1 MLLELAVIL
10 ALIAA
15 NGVLAGSEISI
26 ISLRRGRI
34 LQLAAED
41 RRGARAVLALRD
53 APERFLA
60 PVQVGI
66 TVVGA
71 TAAAFSGASIAA
83 RIAPALERLG
93 LSRVLSADLALAV
106 AVALVSYLSLVF
118 GELVPKSLALRSGE
132 RYALLV
138 GRPLQALAWLARPAV
153 WLLAASSNAV
163 LRPFGDVTSFTE
175 SRLSAEELRQ
185 LVDEAGKTGALDLGS
200 SEIASRALQFGGL
213 TAGDVMVPR
222 NHVVAIPREAT
233 PEEVRRLLLEH
244 GHTRMPVFE
253 GDLDNIVG
261 YVTARDVLALLWERE
276 LVVLEDIVRP
286 PLFVPES
293 APAVRVLQELQ
304 AKRAWCAVVV
314 DEHGGASGLVT
325 VEDLLEELV
334 GELFSEYQVPE
345 DLVRK
350 QADGSA
356 VVRGDVPI
364 RDVNRALGIH
374 LPEGETWTTVG
385 GLCVSLAG
393 AIPQVGTV
401 LRAGEARLE
410 VLEANP
416 RLVRWVKVVADG
428 ERPAL

>member
-1 MLLELAVIL
+1 MLFELTVIM

-26 ISLRRGRI
+26 ISLRKSRI
-34 LQLAAED
+34 LQLAGEG
-41 RRGARAVLALRD
+41 RRGAHAVLALRD

-60 PVQVGI
+60 TVQVGI

-93 LSRVLSADLALAV
+93 LSRALSGELALAL

-138 GRPLQALAWLARPAV
+138 GRPLQVLAWLARPVV
-153 WLLAASSNAV
+153 WLLSASSNAV

-200 SEIASRALQFGGL
+200 SEIASRALGFGGL

-222 NHVVAIPREAT
+222 NHVVAIPKDAT
-233 PEEVRRLLLEH
+233 PDEVRRLLLEH

-261 YVTARDVLALLWERE
+261 YVTARDVLALLWEKE
-276 LVVLEDIVRP
+276 LLVLEDIVRP
-286 PLFVPES
+286 TLFVPES

-304 AKRAWCAVVV
+304 AKRVWCAVVV

-345 DLVRK
+345 DLIRRH
-350 QADGSA
+350 ADGSV

-364 RDVNRALGIH
+364 RDVNRALGLQ
-374 LPEGETWTTVG
+374 LPEGETWSTVA
-385 GLCVSLAG
+385 GLCVSLTG
-393 AIPQVGTV
+393 AIPQVGAV
-401 LRAGEARLE
+401 LHSGEARLE

-416 RLVRWVKVVADG
+416 RLVRRVKITTDRAG
-428 ERPAL
+428 G

>member
-1 MLLELAVIL
+1 MLSELAVIL

-15 NGVLAGSEISI
+15 NGVLAGAEISI

-34 LQLAAED
+34 LQLAGEG
-41 RRGARAVLALRD
+41 RPGAHAALALRD

-60 PVQVGI
+60 TVQVGI

-93 LSRVLSADLALAV
+93 LSRGPSVELALAL
-106 AVALVSYLSLVF
+106 AIAFVSYLSLVF
-118 GELVPKSLALRSGE
+118 GELVPKSLALRASE

-138 GRPLQALAWLARPAV
+138 ARPLQALAWLARPAV
-153 WLLAASSNAV
+153 WLLSASSNVV
-163 LRPFGDVTSFTE
+163 LRPFGDATSFTE

-185 LVDEAGKTGALDLGS
+185 LVDEAAKTGALDLGS

-222 NHVVAIPREAT
+222 NHVVAIPRDAA
-233 PEEVRRLLLEH
+233 PDEVRRLLLEH
-244 GHTRMPVFE
+244 GHTRMPVYD

-276 LVVLEDIVRP
+276 LLVLQDIVRP

-304 AKRAWCAVVV
+304 AKRVWCAVVV

-345 DLVRK
+345 DLIRK
-350 QADGSA
+350 RDDGSA

-364 RDVNRALGIH
+364 RDVNRALGLQ
-374 LPEGETWTTVG
+374 LPEGETWSTLA

-393 AIPQVGTV
+393 SIPQAGAV
-401 LRAGEARLE
+401 LLSGGARLE

-416 RLVRWVKVVADG
+416 RLVRRVKITPGQLDADV
-428 ERPAL
+428 